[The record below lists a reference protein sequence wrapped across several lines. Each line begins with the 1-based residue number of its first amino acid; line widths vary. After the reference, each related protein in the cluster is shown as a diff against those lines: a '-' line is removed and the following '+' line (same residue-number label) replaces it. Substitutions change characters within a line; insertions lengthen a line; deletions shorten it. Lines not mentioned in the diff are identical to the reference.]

1 MNSSFPLCATP
12 IWDAATTWHTMQ
24 PDLTACFYY
33 VIMPLGLIG
42 YCLLMF
48 IPTLAFLISTLMQT
62 QVRQRDRVQQV
73 NWVMLTRLLIP
84 ILFSLVTLLDFV
96 TSIMLTNRDLELRLH
111 PGFLFI
117 AMVSVCCVHA
127 LEIRKQRA
135 TSGAT
140 FLYWLLALTHFCLAL
155 QSESRTKALYNGWP
169 QKFGLLI
176 AYTVL
181 SATGLVAASASGL
194 RPATAT
200 AGHQQEQTA
209 LAACP
214 EKTANYLSRL
224 SFWWITP
231 LILSGYRSPLTYA
244 SLFQLNARDDC
255 VNLFPRFKR
264 AWNAYVCATN
274 RALGSETAGEA
285 NGSGVLVDGQ
295 RRQQR
300 IRGLRFRNRLISE
313 DGSAVSMKSVEPAA
327 EQCNDEPKDDTKL
340 CPAQEEQAA
349 MADRF
354 NPIVLKVLF
363 RMFAPS
369 ILLSVSLKLFYDLL
383 NFSGTLILKA
393 ILKYLQSGAVYE
405 WRGYFYVG
413 LIFLAGLVQTAILH
427 QYFHIVF
434 VLGMQIRTSLVC
446 AVYNKSL
453 KLSNQARKTTTT
465 GSIVNLMSVDSFKFQ
480 ELMSYINI
488 LWSGPLQIVICLVL
502 LYQELGP
509 SIFAGVAVLIILIP
523 FNGVLAKYM
532 KQFQVEQMELKDTRI
547 KMISE
552 ILAGI
557 RVIKLYA
564 WELAFAQQVSATR
577 KKEIAVMRRS
587 AFLNAGISFA
597 WSCTPV
603 LVSLAT
609 FSVYTL
615 SSPDNILDAEKCFV
629 SISLFNLLRFPLAI
643 LPMVA
648 NSTVECTVSLKR
660 LTNFL
665 TLDELDKRAVKRR
678 PEQKAA
684 LRIESGKF
692 SWDGPSGAPTLS
704 DVNLE
709 IEDGSLIAIVGTVG
723 AGKSSL
729 LNALLGYITKLD
741 GTVLIKGSL
750 AYVSQEP
757 FIQNLSL
764 RDNVLFNSPMHENL
778 YRQVIDCC
786 ALERDLEILQAGD
799 MTEIG
804 EKGITLSGG
813 QKARVSLARACY
825 ADKDI
830 YLLDDPLSAVDVH
843 VGKHIFERVISSE
856 TGLLS
861 RKTRVLVTHSLT
873 YLPRVDRIVVL
884 NDGRVSE
891 IGTFRQLVKADGP
904 FAKLISEFLASHS
917 HHAHATTN
925 YSATAVPDS
934 TNAEPSAAPPVED
947 VDTVLNILDEIQKEE
962 MEKEEAVEESKDE
975 AVAGVDNA
983 DSLAAAALNS
993 VQLLPDDVAANDT
1006 DAAKAPL
1013 LATSVG
1019 SSNGPI
1025 ADKTADAS
1033 KKNLE
1038 GAPAA
1043 NALFRTTDEEKSKTG
1058 RVNWRVY
1065 LTYFRAVGLLF
1076 CLGVV
1081 ITYILAH
1088 GLSLGS
1094 NFWLV
1099 DWTDDARRIAQFN
1112 GSSSRGGGVNGTT
1125 VAPPAESWS
1134 RPQRIGI
1141 LAAFGLLQALAI
1153 FWGAFI
1159 SSIACLRASRLLH
1172 NNLLNRVLACMLT
1185 FFESTP
1191 LGRIVNR
1198 FSSDVNCVDRDLAE
1212 KWRTMLRIAFWLLE
1226 ALIAVSFALPW
1237 FLVALI
1243 GIAAMFHGVQRIFI
1257 SSSRQLKRL
1266 ESTAKSPIFS
1276 HFSETLSGVTTI
1288 RAFEQQSNFKRI
1300 CNDRVNFFN
1309 RCYYPNISSN
1319 RWLAVRLELV
1329 GNLIVTFT
1337 CLFGVLARGTVS
1349 PGLVGL
1355 AAIYA
1360 LNVTQS
1366 LNWLIRMTS
1375 ELETNIVAVERIKEY
1390 SELEQEAPWQRPDEP
1405 PLPDGWPLGG
1415 VSFRGFACRYRDDLP
1430 PALADINLEVSPGQR
1445 VGIVGRTGSGKST
1458 LTLSLF
1464 RVLEPRSGQLLLD
1477 GVDVTK
1483 LGLHTLRTRITLIP
1497 QDPLLFAGSLRW
1509 NLDPFDRH
1517 TDDEVWSALET
1528 AHLKSWASGLE
1539 TGLSHPISEGGANL
1553 SLGQRQLVCL
1563 ARALLRRSRL
1573 LVLDE
1578 ATAAVDV
1585 GTDALIQRTIR
1596 EKFSDATLI
1605 TVAHRLNTVM
1615 DYDKI
1620 VVLEQGRVLESG
1632 SPSELLANKTSVFY
1646 EMALQAGLAK

>member
-1 MNSSFPLCATP
+1 
-12 IWDAATTWHTMQ
+12 
-24 PDLTACFYY
+24 
-33 VIMPLGLIG
+33 
-42 YCLLMF
+42 
-48 IPTLAFLISTLMQT
+48 
-62 QVRQRDRVQQV
+62 
-73 NWVMLTRLLIP
+73 
-84 ILFSLVTLLDFV
+84 
-96 TSIMLTNRDLELRLH
+96 
-111 PGFLFI
+111 
-117 AMVSVCCVHA
+117 
-127 LEIRKQRA
+127 
-135 TSGAT
+135 
-140 FLYWLLALTHFCLAL
+140 
-155 QSESRTKALYNGWP
+155 
-169 QKFGLLI
+169 
-176 AYTVL
+176 
-181 SATGLVAASASGL
+181 
-194 RPATAT
+194 
-200 AGHQQEQTA
+200 
-209 LAACP
+209 
-214 EKTANYLSRL
+214 
-224 SFWWITP
+224 
-231 LILSGYRSPLTYA
+231 
-244 SLFQLNARDDC
+244 
-255 VNLFPRFKR
+255 
-264 AWNAYVCATN
+264 
-274 RALGSETAGEA
+274 
-285 NGSGVLVDGQ
+285 
-295 RRQQR
+295 
-300 IRGLRFRNRLISE
+300 
-313 DGSAVSMKSVEPAA
+313 
-327 EQCNDEPKDDTKL
+327 
-340 CPAQEEQAA
+340 
-349 MADRF
+349 ADRF

-523 FNGVLAKYM
+523 INGVLAKYM

-750 AYVSQEP
+750 AYFSQEP

-891 IGTFRQLVKADGP
+891 IGTFRELVKADGP
-904 FAKLISEFLASHS
+904 FAKLIITMLTPLQITQPPLSPTQPTLNRALLRQLKM
-917 HHAHATTN
+917 
-925 YSATAVPDS
+925 S
-934 TNAEPSAAPPVED
+934 TLCSIYW
-947 VDTVLNILDEIQKEE
+947 TKFRKKKWKKEG
-962 MEKEEAVEESKDE
+962 AVEESKDE

-993 VQLLPDDVAANDT
+993 VQLLPDDVAANET

-1226 ALIAVSFALPW
+1226 ALIAVCPSRCHAIAVLMSQ
-1237 FLVALI
+1237 FLTAVGGTRASVALYWGLLANLLKSPVVALVSPDDGKGGGRTVGSEFLQRFLRRSGSVDAEMALACRYLI
-1243 GIAAMFHGVQRIFI
+1243 QAACGLLERAAVLCQLDVSLLLALLAGIAALLFVQVAVYPHSRIFI

-1329 GNLIVTFT
+1329 GNLI
-1337 CLFGVLARGTVS
+1337 
-1349 PGLVGL
+1349 
-1355 AAIYA
+1355 
-1360 LNVTQS
+1360 
-1366 LNWLIRMTS
+1366 
-1375 ELETNIVAVERIKEY
+1375 
-1390 SELEQEAPWQRPDEP
+1390 
-1405 PLPDGWPLGG
+1405 
-1415 VSFRGFACRYRDDLP
+1415 
-1430 PALADINLEVSPGQR
+1430 
-1445 VGIVGRTGSGKST
+1445 
-1458 LTLSLF
+1458 
-1464 RVLEPRSGQLLLD
+1464 
-1477 GVDVTK
+1477 
-1483 LGLHTLRTRITLIP
+1483 
-1497 QDPLLFAGSLRW
+1497 
-1509 NLDPFDRH
+1509 RH
-1517 TDDEVWSALET
+1517 I
-1528 AHLKSWASGLE
+1528 H
-1539 TGLSHPISEGGANL
+1539 
-1553 SLGQRQLVCL
+1553 
-1563 ARALLRRSRL
+1563 
-1573 LVLDE
+1573 
-1578 ATAAVDV
+1578 
-1585 GTDALIQRTIR
+1585 
-1596 EKFSDATLI
+1596 
-1605 TVAHRLNTVM
+1605 
-1615 DYDKI
+1615 
-1620 VVLEQGRVLESG
+1620 
-1632 SPSELLANKTSVFY
+1632 
-1646 EMALQAGLAK
+1646 

>member
-200 AGHQQEQTA
+200 AGHQQEQAA

-369 ILLSVSLKLFYDLL
+369 IAAKRVLLKLFYDLL

-488 LWSGPLQIVICLVL
+488 LWPAADCYLFSAALPRA
-502 LYQELGP
+502 GP

-523 FNGVLAKYM
+523 INGVLAKYM

-615 SSPDNILDAEKCFV
+615 SSPDNILDAEK
-629 SISLFNLLRFPLAI
+629 
-643 LPMVA
+643 
-648 NSTVECTVSLKR
+648 
-660 LTNFL
+660 
-665 TLDELDKRAVKRR
+665 RAVKRR

-723 AGKSSL
+723 AGK
-729 LNALLGYITKLD
+729 ARCYITKLD

-813 QKARVSLARACY
+813 QKARVSLAR
-825 ADKDI
+825 
-830 YLLDDPLSAVDVH
+830 
-843 VGKHIFERVISSE
+843 
-856 TGLLS
+856 
-861 RKTRVLVTHSLT
+861 
-873 YLPRVDRIVVL
+873 VDRIVVL

-891 IGTFRQLVKADGP
+891 IGTFSPISQSRRTICQADY
-904 FAKLISEFLASHS
+904 HRC
-917 HHAHATTN
+917 
-925 YSATAVPDS
+925 PDS

-947 VDTVLNILDEIQKEE
+947 VDTVLKYIWTKFRKKKWKKRKLWKKAK
-962 MEKEEAVEESKDE
+962 MEAVS
-975 AVAGVDNA
+975 GVDNA
-983 DSLAAAALNS
+983 DSPGCGRS
-993 VQLLPDDVAANDT
+993 EIVFSHCQMMVAANDT
-1006 DAAKAPL
+1006 DAAKAP
-1013 LATSVG
+1013 
-1019 SSNGPI
+1019 
-1025 ADKTADAS
+1025 
-1033 KKNLE
+1033 
-1038 GAPAA
+1038 
-1043 NALFRTTDEEKSKTG
+1043 
-1058 RVNWRVY
+1058 
-1065 LTYFRAVGLLF
+1065 
-1076 CLGVV
+1076 
-1081 ITYILAH
+1081 
-1088 GLSLGS
+1088 
-1094 NFWLV
+1094 
-1099 DWTDDARRIAQFN
+1099 
-1112 GSSSRGGGVNGTT
+1112 
-1125 VAPPAESWS
+1125 
-1134 RPQRIGI
+1134 
-1141 LAAFGLLQALAI
+1141 
-1153 FWGAFI
+1153 
-1159 SSIACLRASRLLH
+1159 
-1172 NNLLNRVLACMLT
+1172 
-1185 FFESTP
+1185 
-1191 LGRIVNR
+1191 
-1198 FSSDVNCVDRDLAE
+1198 
-1212 KWRTMLRIAFWLLE
+1212 
-1226 ALIAVSFALPW
+1226 
-1237 FLVALI
+1237 
-1243 GIAAMFHGVQRIFI
+1243 
-1257 SSSRQLKRL
+1257 
-1266 ESTAKSPIFS
+1266 
-1276 HFSETLSGVTTI
+1276 
-1288 RAFEQQSNFKRI
+1288 
-1300 CNDRVNFFN
+1300 
-1309 RCYYPNISSN
+1309 
-1319 RWLAVRLELV
+1319 
-1329 GNLIVTFT
+1329 
-1337 CLFGVLARGTVS
+1337 
-1349 PGLVGL
+1349 
-1355 AAIYA
+1355 
-1360 LNVTQS
+1360 
-1366 LNWLIRMTS
+1366 
-1375 ELETNIVAVERIKEY
+1375 
-1390 SELEQEAPWQRPDEP
+1390 
-1405 PLPDGWPLGG
+1405 
-1415 VSFRGFACRYRDDLP
+1415 
-1430 PALADINLEVSPGQR
+1430 
-1445 VGIVGRTGSGKST
+1445 
-1458 LTLSLF
+1458 
-1464 RVLEPRSGQLLLD
+1464 
-1477 GVDVTK
+1477 
-1483 LGLHTLRTRITLIP
+1483 
-1497 QDPLLFAGSLRW
+1497 
-1509 NLDPFDRH
+1509 
-1517 TDDEVWSALET
+1517 SA
-1528 AHLKSWASGLE
+1528 
-1539 TGLSHPISEGGANL
+1539 
-1553 SLGQRQLVCL
+1553 
-1563 ARALLRRSRL
+1563 
-1573 LVLDE
+1573 
-1578 ATAAVDV
+1578 
-1585 GTDALIQRTIR
+1585 
-1596 EKFSDATLI
+1596 
-1605 TVAHRLNTVM
+1605 
-1615 DYDKI
+1615 
-1620 VVLEQGRVLESG
+1620 
-1632 SPSELLANKTSVFY
+1632 
-1646 EMALQAGLAK
+1646 